1 MSQKYNL
8 DGITF
13 PPRPVKQILD
23 VAAKTEI
30 HNFKTT
36 EPSRRGV
43 SLADAQLVEEARVK
57 PIFCICLQLLDWPLS
72 TPFIECIFCQKFI
85 DPNIYQIAESDLM
98 GLENF

>member
-1 MSQKYNL
+1 MSHKYNL

-23 VAAKTEI
+23 VGAKTEI

-43 SLADAQLVEEARVK
+43 SLAVEEARK
-57 PIFCICLQLLDWPLS
+57 GKTNILCLSSNARPI
-72 TPFIECIFCQKFI
+72 
-85 DPNIYQIAESDLM
+85 Y
-98 GLENF
+98 

>member
-1 MSQKYNL
+1 MSHKYNL

-72 TPFIECIFCQKFI
+72 TPFIECIFCQKI
-85 DPNIYQIAESDLM
+85 HRPKYLPNRRII
-98 GLENF
+98 